1 MLKWRGLKPLY
12 FFMSDTSNLR
22 TWIEVDTS
30 AIAHNVSVFR
40 SLIPAITKLGGVV
53 KSNAYGHDFI
63 QFAQELIKLGVEWLL
78 VDSMVEAIA
87 LRREGITTPIL
98 VLGYTLPDMMP
109 QALEHNIQLS
119 ISSFESLEALVV
131 VSKAH
136 NKALNIHIKIDT
148 GMNRQGFVEAQ
159 REQLITLLK
168 ENKEYL
174 NVIGVFTHFA
184 AAKNPALPSDTHKQ
198 MEAFKLWRETFI
210 AAGFKPLF
218 HAAATG
224 GTLLYPEAHLDL
236 VRVGIGL
243 YGLWP
248 STEARQYLKGQVEL
262 KPALSWKTIIG
273 EIKSVPKCERVGYD
287 FTESLRRQTQLAICP
302 VGYWHGFSRKLSGIG
317 EVLVNGQRAKVIGRV
332 SMDMIAIDVTDIANV
347 NVGAE
352 VVLIGR
358 QGEEEITAYQMAA
371 LDDTSWYETVTR
383 LNPLIRRIYR

>member
-1 MLKWRGLKPLY
+1 MLKWRGLKPFY

-40 SLIPAITKLGGVV
+40 SLIPANTKLGGVV

-98 VLGYTLPDMMP
+98 VLGYTLPDMMNA
-109 QALEHNIQLS
+109 ALENDIQLS
-119 ISSFESLEALVV
+119 ISSFENIEAAIAIAKVQ
-131 VSKAH
+131 SKS
-136 NKALNIHIKIDT
+136 LNIHIKIDT

-174 NVIGVFTHFA
+174 NIVGVLTHFA
-184 AAKNPALPSDTHKQ
+184 AAKNPALPNDTHKQ
-198 MEAFKLWRETFI
+198 IERFNPWREAFI
-210 AAGFKPLF
+210 NAGFKPLF

-224 GTLLYPEAHLDL
+224 GALLYPEAHLDL

-287 FTESLRRQTQLAICP
+287 FTESLRRPNTISNLPSWLLARVFQKAI
-302 VGYWHGFSRKLSGIG
+302 GYR
-317 EVLVNGQRAKVIGRV
+317 
-332 SMDMIAIDVTDIANV
+332 
-347 NVGAE
+347 
-352 VVLIGR
+352 
-358 QGEEEITAYQMAA
+358 
-371 LDDTSWYETVTR
+371 
-383 LNPLIRRIYR
+383 